1 MYLQGLE
8 EMGLLGIFILSLIA
22 NSIPFVGL
30 PYLLVVA
37 VYAAN
42 CGNPI
47 IVGIIS
53 GVGAAVGKIII
64 YLIPSLTRR
73 FVSKETKARLD
84 AFRELVQKYLFLAI
98 VLFAASPLPDD
109 LLYIPVGFM
118 GYDIVKYFIACTIGK
133 VILTVGLCIFSK
145 SYLYLMT
152 EYMGVNSLWSTII
165 LVVLCLIATYLLAK
179 IDWVE
184 VAKTAKKEGFIE
196 AGKLLLKKYFFKP
209 CRKKTS

>member
-1 MYLQGLE
+1 
-8 EMGLLGIFILSLIA
+8 MGLLGIFILSLIA
-22 NSIPFVGL
+22 NSIPFIGL
-30 PYLLVVA
+30 PYLVVVA

-47 IVGIIS
+47 LVGVVS
-53 GVGAAVGKIII
+53 GIGAAVGKVVI

-118 GYDIVKYFIACTIGK
+118 GYDIVKYFVACTIGK
-133 VILTVGLCIFSK
+133 VILTVGLCVFSK
-145 SYLYLMT
+145 SYIYLMT

-165 LVVLCLIATYLLAK
+165 LVVLCLVATYLLAK

-184 VAKTAKKEGFIE
+184 VAKTAQKEGVLE
-196 AGKLLLKKYFFKP
+196 AGKILLKKYFFKLY
-209 CRKKTS
+209 RRNSS